1 MVMLFDMKREAYL
14 AGCASLEHVPD
25 HIKQDKGI
33 NEGDSS

>member
-1 MVMLFDMKREAYL
+1 MLFDMKCEAYL

-25 HIKQDKGI
+25 PVKQDEEI